1 MYCLQQSKMVVRH
14 TFSADGISQNKPSEE
29 VITVDLTNNVTL
41 VDKKP
46 LTEMS
51 SADAAHAVNTDI
63 RFPLLL
69 FQFMFL
75 DLYRQAVITELMLT
89 LFVLNRVRYW

>member
-1 MYCLQQSKMVVRH
+1 MVVRH

-29 VITVDLTNNVTL
+29 VITVDVTNNITL

-46 LTEMS
+46 LTEMKS

-75 DLYRQAVITELMLT
+75 DLYRQAVITQ
-89 LFVLNRVRYW
+89 